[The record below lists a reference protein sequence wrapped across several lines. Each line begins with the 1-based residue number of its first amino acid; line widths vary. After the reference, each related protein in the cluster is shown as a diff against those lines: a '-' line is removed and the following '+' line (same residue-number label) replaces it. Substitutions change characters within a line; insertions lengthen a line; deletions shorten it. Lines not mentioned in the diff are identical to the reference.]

1 MTALQLYKFITK
13 HKLEYTHTSDQNGV
27 REVILFVDFFA
38 LKEFCSLV
46 ESWLDLGV
54 TLKNG
59 YICVDMRHI
68 CERYDIDLSEV
79 FE

>member
-13 HKLEYTHTSDQNGV
+13 HKLEYTHTSDEHGNKGV
-27 REVILFVDFFA
+27 VLFVDFFA

-46 ESWLDLGV
+46 KSWLDLGV
-54 TLKNG
+54 TLRDG
-59 YICVDMRHI
+59 YICVDMQSI
-68 CERYDIDLSEV
+68 CEAHDIDLSEV